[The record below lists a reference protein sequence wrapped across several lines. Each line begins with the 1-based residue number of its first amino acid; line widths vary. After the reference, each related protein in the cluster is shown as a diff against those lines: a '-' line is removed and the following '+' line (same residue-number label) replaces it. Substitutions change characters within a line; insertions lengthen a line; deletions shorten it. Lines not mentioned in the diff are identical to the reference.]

1 MSAEPESVFS
11 GAKHTVQSQSH
22 RSVWSHRYKWEN
34 FTEEDLDAIIGTVEE
49 IGLEGMVLDSSLNDY
64 LDQSTGHPPV

>member
-1 MSAEPESVFS
+1 MFS
-11 GAKHTVQSQSH
+11 GAKHTVPSQSH

-34 FTEEDLDAIIGTVEE
+34 STEEDLDAIIGTVEE

-64 LDQSTGHPPV
+64 LNQSAGHPSV